1 MAGNRRWKSS
11 DLELS
16 HNGALKAKTRAGNT
30 ATLLA
35 GKSYS
40 GIIIGI
46 DPSLRSS
53 GVALLKYNKGQ
64 PKLLFS
70 CTIPTK
76 GDHLE
81 ALGQIAKAI
90 DNICKQYNP
99 DVAAIEETIYAQ
111 NQKTAITLGATRG
124 AILATLS
131 LHQIT
136 CQSFSPTKI
145 KSAITGNG
153 RASKEQVIG
162 MTGALLG
169 LSDLLSND
177 EADAAAAAL
186 TLGYA
191 LR

>member
-1 MAGNRRWKSS
+1 MASKRRWKSS
-11 DLELS
+11 DLEAVSTGGLR
-16 HNGALKAKTRAGNT
+16 ARTRDIAT
-30 ATLLA
+30 TTLLA
-35 GKSYS
+35 GNSYT
-40 GIIIGI
+40 GTIIGI

-53 GVALLKYNKGQ
+53 GVALLQYRSGK
-64 PKLLFS
+64 PKMIFS

-81 ALGQIAKAI
+81 ALGTIAKAI
-90 DNICKQYNP
+90 DNICKQYSP

-145 KSAITGNG
+145 KSAIAGNG
-153 RASKEQVIG
+153 RASKEQIIG
-162 MTGALLG
+162 MTSALLN
-169 LSDLLSND
+169 LSSPLSSD
-177 EADAAAAAL
+177 EADAAATAL